1 MLCRVCAAISCAA
14 NRSCPDF
21 SKMKPNVD
29 YVYFNKAMGVR
40 HWMEHVL
47 GYPKDPVDDDAIL
60 VLMDPDQLV
69 VRNFTDD

>member
-1 MLCRVCAAISCAA
+1 
-14 NRSCPDF
+14 
-21 SKMKPNVD
+21 MKPNVD